1 LALRTLCR
9 KPFVISARGRSL
21 ILGKKTAVMGILNV
35 TPDSFSGDGRL
46 SRKQPSPAATVNL
59 ALKFIEQGADIL
71 DIGGESTRPGAKPV
85 SVAQEI
91 RRVVP
96 LIGLIR
102 RRSDVLISVDT
113 YKEEVAHQALEAGAE
128 IINNVRG
135 TRLTKAFLKM
145 IKDAQAAIILMHSRG
160 TPATMQH
167 QTRYKD
173 LMAEIADELQSSAE
187 KCLSAGIK
195 SDRIIL
201 DPGIGF
207 AKTAEQ
213 NLQVLKR
220 LDEFRKLNL
229 PILVGTSRKSFIGKV
244 LNADVSDRL
253 MGTAA
258 TVALSIIGGAHI
270 VRVHD
275 IKAMRQ
281 TADMVD
287 AVLTSS

>member
-1 LALRTLCR
+1 
-9 KPFVISARGRSL
+9 
-21 ILGKKTAVMGILNV
+21 MGILNI
-35 TPDSFSGDGRL
+35 TPDSFSGDGHL
-46 SRKQPSPAATVNL
+46 SRKQSKPATIANL
-59 ALKFIEQGADIL
+59 ALEFVEQGADII

-85 SVAQEI
+85 SVTEEI
-91 RRVVP
+91 KRVVP

-102 RRSDVLISVDT
+102 RRSDVFISVDT
-113 YKEEVAHQALEAGAE
+113 YKEEVARRALEAGAD

-135 TRLTKAFLKM
+135 TRLTKAFLHM
-145 IKDAQAAIILMHSRG
+145 VKDAQAAIVLMHSRG
-160 TPATMQH
+160 TPATMQR

-173 LMAEIADELQSSAE
+173 LLGEIAGELQSSVE

-207 AKTAEQ
+207 AKTAQQ
-213 NLQVLKR
+213 NLQVLKH

-244 LNADVSDRL
+244 LNADVPDRL

-258 TVALSIIGGAHI
+258 TVALSIMGGAHI

-275 IKAMRQ
+275 VKAMRQ

-287 AVLTSS
+287 AVLTAS